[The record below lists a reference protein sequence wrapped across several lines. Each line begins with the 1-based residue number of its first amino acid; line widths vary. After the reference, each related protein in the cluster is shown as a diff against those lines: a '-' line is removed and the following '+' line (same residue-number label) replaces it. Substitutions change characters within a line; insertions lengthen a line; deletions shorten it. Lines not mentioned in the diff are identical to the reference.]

1 MVRRLI
7 AALACFAFLVGAA
20 GAGEKKGKFVKYDKN
35 TKVLTINSGG
45 VETPFTLS
53 NETKVVT
60 AKGDPTKLNIDSFGN
75 PSVAKPGAILAVVYE
90 EVDGMSKVTQ
100 VKIGGR
106 EKKPTDR

>member
-1 MVRRLI
+1 MSRGLI
-7 AALACFAFLVGAA
+7 AVLACLALLVGAA

-60 AKGDPTKLNIDSFGN
+60 AKGEATKLNIDSFDN
-75 PSVAKPGAILAVVYE
+75 PRVAKPGAILAVVFD
-90 EVDGMSKVTQ
+90 EVDGQSRVTQ

-106 EKKPTDR
+106 EK